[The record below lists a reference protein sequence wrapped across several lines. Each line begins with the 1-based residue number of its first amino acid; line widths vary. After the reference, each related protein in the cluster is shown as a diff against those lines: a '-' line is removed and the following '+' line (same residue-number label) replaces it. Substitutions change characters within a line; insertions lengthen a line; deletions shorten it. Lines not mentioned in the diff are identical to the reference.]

1 MANYCSSCRT
11 SEEIQQGLWRDV
23 EFSQT
28 PCSKC
33 TLKEDSYGTLEYKE
47 GHPANSSE
55 DNPDDEAWITEVAD
69 DQSPQPYAVLD
80 GETPDDPRIPLSSL
94 VSAMSLFL
102 SLSLPARKILQL
114 RMRNVPY
121 SAIGERLGCSR
132 QAVEKLLA
140 QALAK
145 QPLLQNLLPAKSGR
159 PPAPITTTHSPAI
172 AEHDSGVKKC
182 ITALQKPRFPPNCA
196 TRDSA

>member
-1 MANYCSSCRT
+1 MECHKCPDYM
-11 SEEIQQGLWRDV
+11 QHQGEAW
-23 EFSQT
+23 ETT
-28 PCSKC
+28 PCAKC
-33 TLKEDSYGTLEYKE
+33 QLNHDSHGTFEYQE
-47 GHPANSSE
+47 GHLANSSE
-55 DNPDDEAWITEVAD
+55 DNPDDEAWIPEVAD

-145 QPLLQNLLPAKSGR
+145 QPLLQNLLPSKSGR
-159 PPAPITTTHSPAI
+159 PSAPITRDTRPAV
-172 AEHDSGVKKC
+172 AVHDSGAQKH
-182 ITALQKPRFPPNCA
+182 ITPLHKPRFPPQCA

>member
-1 MANYCSSCRT
+1 MECHKCPDYMKH
-11 SEEIQQGLWRDV
+11 QGEAWDT
-23 EFSQT
+23 T
-28 PCSKC
+28 PCAKC
-33 TLKEDSYGTLEYKE
+33 QLNHDSHGTFEYQE

-55 DNPDDEAWITEVAD
+55 VNPDDEAWIPEAAD

-80 GETPDDPRIPLSSL
+80 CETPDDPRIPLSSL

-159 PPAPITTTHSPAI
+159 PPAPTTATHGPATT
-172 AEHDSGVKKC
+172 EHDSGSQKR
-182 ITALQKPRFPPNCA
+182 ITPLHKPRFPPHCA

>member
-1 MANYCSSCRT
+1 MECHKCPDYMTHNEEEWAN
-11 SEEIQQGLWRDV
+11 
-23 EFSQT
+23 T
-28 PCSKC
+28 PCAKC
-33 TLKEDSYGTLEYKE
+33 QLREDSYGTLGYQE
-47 GHPANSSE
+47 GHISNSSLDA
-55 DNPDDEAWITEVAD
+55 DNPDDEAWTPEVAD
-69 DQSPQPYAVLD
+69 DQSQQPYAVLD

-132 QAVEKLLA
+132 QAAEKLLA

-159 PPAPITTTHSPAI
+159 PPVPITTTHDPAV
-172 AEHDSGVKKC
+172 ADHGSGAQKR
-182 ITALQKPRFPPNCA
+182 ITALHKPGFPPHCA